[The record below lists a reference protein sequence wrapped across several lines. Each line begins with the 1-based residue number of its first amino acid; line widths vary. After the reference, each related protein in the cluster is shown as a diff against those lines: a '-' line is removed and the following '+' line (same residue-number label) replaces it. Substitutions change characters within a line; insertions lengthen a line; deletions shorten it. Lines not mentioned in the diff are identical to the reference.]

1 MPLTKMN
8 IQPGVF
14 KDDTVYSQQGRWVDS
29 EKVRFL
35 KGRAEKIGGWVKLDT
50 DAITSGVVRAL
61 LPFRANNTKRYIGIG
76 THSHLYL

>member
-29 EKVRFL
+29 EKSTF
-35 KGRAEKIGGWVKLDT
+35 
-50 DAITSGVVRAL
+50 
-61 LPFRANNTKRYIGIG
+61 F
-76 THSHLYL
+76 